1 MIEELN
7 KVMVQETDALRNLLL
22 ELEEQHRCII
32 VNDIF
37 GLESCVNKVKIA
49 NKNIAYMEVERR
61 KLTENR
67 PMMEII
73 DEAKDAELLNNY
85 HKIKQLLHEVVLQKD
100 TNELL
105 LRQGLSFT
113 NRILNVLNPAKETA
127 TYNSYGKVKNSM
139 R

>member
-1 MIEELN
+1 MIEKLN
-7 KVMVQETDALRNLLL
+7 DVMVRETVAIRALLK

-37 GLESCVNKVKIA
+37 GLESCVSKIKEA
-49 NKNIAYMEVERR
+49 NKNIAFMEVERR
-61 KLTENR
+61 ELTENK
-67 PMMEII
+67 PMGSLI
-73 DEAKDAELLNNY
+73 DGAKDIALEKKY
-85 HKIKQLLHEVVLQKD
+85 YKIKQLLQEVLLQKN

-113 NRILNVLNPAKETA
+113 NRILKVLNPARETA

>member
-1 MIEELN
+1 MVQKLN
-7 KVMVQETDALRNLLL
+7 KVMIEETEAVRNLLL

-37 GLESCVNKVKIA
+37 GMEACVKKIKEA

-61 KLTENR
+61 KLTENKS
-67 PMMEII
+67 MIAII
-73 DEAKDAELLNNY
+73 EVAKDDELLNNFN
-85 HKIKQLLHEVVLQKD
+85 KIKQLLQEVVLQKD

-105 LRQGLSFT
+105 LRQGLRFT
-113 NRILNVLNPAKETA
+113 NRILNVLNPSRETA
-127 TYNSYGKVKNSM
+127 TYNSYGKVKN

>member
-7 KVMVQETDALRNLLL
+7 KVMLQETDALRKLLL

-37 GLESCVNKVKIA
+37 GLESCVKKIKEA

-67 PMMEII
+67 AMMDII
-73 DEAKDAELLNNY
+73 EEAKNFELEKTY
-85 HKIKQLLHEVVLQKD
+85 YKIQQLLHEVILQKD

-113 NRILNVLNPAKETA
+113 NRILNILNPARETA
-127 TYNSYGKVKNSM
+127 TYNSFGKVKNSM